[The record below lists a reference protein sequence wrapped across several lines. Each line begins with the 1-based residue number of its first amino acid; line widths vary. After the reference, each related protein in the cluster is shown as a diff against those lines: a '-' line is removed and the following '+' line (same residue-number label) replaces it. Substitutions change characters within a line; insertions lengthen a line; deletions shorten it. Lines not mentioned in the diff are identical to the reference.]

1 MTRIGT
7 AMRAQLMFG
16 LTIWFLAALGAAI
29 PAAAANPE
37 ERIFPGT
44 VDEVWAAARSA
55 LRSDGWEIA
64 SEDRV
69 TGVIVT
75 DVRDISFLDL
85 GLVADGLRHSLRLA
99 VRSLGSG
106 QTAVHVTHDLFRER
120 RRLWDTA
127 RRPRPPRDK
136 QVEARLLDG
145 IALFLPAGSRIAA
158 TPLSTSAATPPPG
171 APGPAAH
178 APRISTVM
186 YRVTGSGGS
195 VEVTYRDRHGQND
208 RQTAT
213 SLPWEISFESPRPPA
228 QLYLSAV
235 AQGATTQSV
244 ACEIFVDGTSRSQ
257 SVSVGA
263 AAVAACS
270 TAVP

>member
-1 MTRIGT
+1 
-7 AMRAQLMFG
+7 MRAQLMFG

-37 ERIFPGT
+37 ERIFTGT

-75 DVRDISFLDL
+75 DVRDIRFLDL
-85 GLVADGLRHSLRLA
+85 GLVADGLRHRLRLA
-99 VRSLGSG
+99 LRSLGSG
-106 QTAVHVTHDLFRER
+106 QTAVHVTHDLFREQ
-120 RRLWDTA
+120 RRLWHTA
-127 RRPRPPRDK
+127 RRPRSPRDK
-136 QVEARLLDG
+136 KVEAGVLDG
-145 IALFLPAGSRIAA
+145 IALFVPAGSRIAA
-158 TPLSTSAATPPPG
+158 MPLSTPVATPG
-171 APGPAAH
+171 APAPAAQ
-178 APRISTVM
+178 AARISRVM

-213 SLPWEISFESPRPPA
+213 SLPWEISFESPGPPA

>member
-1 MTRIGT
+1 
-7 AMRAQLMFG
+7 MRAQLMLR
-16 LTIWFLAALGAAI
+16 LTIWVLAALGAAI
-29 PAAAANPE
+29 PAAAANLD
-37 ERIFPGT
+37 ERIFAGT
-44 VDEVWAAARSA
+44 LDEVWAAARSA

-69 TGVIVT
+69 TGVIET
-75 DVRDISFLDL
+75 DVRDINFLDL
-85 GLVADGLRHSLRLA
+85 GLVADGLRHRLRLA
-99 VRSLGSG
+99 LRPVDPG
-106 QTAVHVTHDLFRER
+106 QTAVRVTHDLFREQ
-120 RRLWDTA
+120 RRLWHTA
-127 RRPRPPRDK
+127 RRPRATQDK
-136 QVEARLLDG
+136 KLEVNTLDG
-145 IALFLPAGSRIAA
+145 IALFVPAGSRIG
-158 TPLSTSAATPPPG
+158 ATPPSTLVAAPG
-171 APGPAAH
+171 ALAPAAQA
-178 APRISTVM
+178 APISRVM

-208 RQTAT
+208 HQTAT
-213 SLPWEISFESPRPPA
+213 SLPWEISFDSPRPPV

-270 TAVP
+270 TAMP

>member
-1 MTRIGT
+1 
-7 AMRAQLMFG
+7 MRAQLMFR
-16 LTIWFLAALGAAI
+16 LTIWFLAALGIAM

-75 DVRDISFLDL
+75 DVRDIRFLDL
-85 GLVADGLRHSLRLA
+85 GLVADGLRHRLRLA
-99 VRSLGSG
+99 LRSLGSG

-120 RRLWDTA
+120 RRLWVTA
-127 RRPRPPRDK
+127 RLPRSPRDK
-136 QVEARLLDG
+136 QVEARILEG
-145 IALFLPAGSRIAA
+145 IALFVPAGSRIAA
-158 TPLSTSAATPPPG
+158 TPLSTPVAPPG
-171 APGPAAH
+171 APAPAAQ
-178 APRISTVM
+178 AARISRVM